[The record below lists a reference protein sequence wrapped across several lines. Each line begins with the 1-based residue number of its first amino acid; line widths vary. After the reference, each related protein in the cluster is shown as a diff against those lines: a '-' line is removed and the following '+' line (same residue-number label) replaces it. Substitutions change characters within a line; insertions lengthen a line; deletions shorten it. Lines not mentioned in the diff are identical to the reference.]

1 MQGGLQLTQ
10 GGAVLV
16 TGVLAERASIPAVV
30 GLWSVG
36 GTILMAVLALRWPT
50 SQTFDDAIAAAAESN
65 PAPESELS
73 PEIRPEIRPEPVGRA
88 RPEIRPEPVGRARPE
103 IRPEPVGRASP
114 EIRPEPVGRAS
125 PEIRP
130 ERVRRARPADLAE
143 ADALRRRVLPAGPH
157 GQAQP
162 EEPAG
167 QTQDLGRRLEAHTL
181 LARGEGVPAGSP
193 AGRRPGRS
201 STGWQDG

>member
-1 MQGGLQLTQ
+1 
-10 GGAVLV
+10 
-16 TGVLAERASIPAVV
+16 
-30 GLWSVG
+30 
-36 GTILMAVLALRWPT
+36 MAVLALRWPT

-65 PAPESELS
+65 PAPESESESESGPEIS
-73 PEIRPEIRPEPVGRA
+73 PEISPEIRPEPVGRA

-103 IRPEPVGRASP
+103 IRPERVG
-114 EIRPEPVGRAS
+114 
-125 PEIRP
+125 
-130 ERVRRARPADLAE
+130 RARPADLAE
-143 ADALRRRVLPAGPH
+143 ADALRRRMLPAGPH

-193 AGRRPGRS
+193 AGRRVGRS